1 MPKKIKILY
10 TQIYLSVYLF
20 LVNENISQYPNFCH
34 TQAQPIILNHLS
46 HNLISLYFV
55 FRFKGSTRKKRLPT
69 LEVKS
74 QFKHINLNS
83 KTSRL
88 FQKREMH
95 SCFILKFA
103 AIFKNSGVFL
113 PRQQTRGSSLDRP
126 EGAPFRFMDSYKDAY
141 LFRLC
146 HYPLLNGNL
155 G

>member
-1 MPKKIKILY
+1 MNSEDFMIVWTEQMGWIEWKVR
-10 TQIYLSVYLF
+10 TDMSDGQTDLSVDI
-20 LVNENISQYPNFCH
+20 LVYMINNC
-34 TQAQPIILNHLS
+34 S
-46 HNLISLYFV
+46 HECLLW
-55 FRFKGSTRKKRLPT
+55 KKQLPT
-69 LEVKS
+69 LKVKS
-74 QFKHINLNS
+74 QFKHINSNS